1 MLAFLQFIP
10 FLVLVLLANYAERQE
25 AVKYVVYALLALI
38 DVACLAGALLFAV
51 AGAVAPYAP
60 VEFFVFLGSN
70 LYGLALMLFL
80 VGGVGLAVL
89 LPPVRRWIARFTDTN
104 PASPVGV
111 VALSLAAYYVGAS
124 VGQVL
129 LVGGLEG
136 LAALPM
142 EATLADLLLTGLA
155 MVLFGVFGVG
165 WPIRRA
171 WGETL
176 RRLGLRLPT
185 LRQAA
190 FAVGAVAGFL
200 LLDYA
205 VAVGWHA
212 VAPEQYDLIGRVS
225 LGLFGEMSVAKAAA
239 IGLSAGIGEEV
250 LFRGA
255 VQPRFGLWIT
265 ALLFTAGHTQYGLSP
280 ATLEILLIGIILGV
294 IRNRTNTTTCIAI
307 HVLYNFVDV
316 LLLPLFP

>member
-10 FLVLVLLANYAERQE
+10 FLILVLLANYAERQQ
-25 AVKYVVYALLALI
+25 VVRYVVYALLALI
-38 DVACLAGALLFAV
+38 DAAFLAGAFLFAV
-51 AGAVAPYAP
+51 AGALAPRMA
-60 VEFFVFLGSN
+60 VDFFAFPGTNML
-70 LYGLALMLFL
+70 GLALVLFL
-80 VGGVGLAVL
+80 VGAVGLAVL
-89 LPPVRRWIARFTDTN
+89 VPSVRRWIARFTDTN

-111 VALSLAAYYVGAS
+111 VALSFAAYYIGAS

-129 LVGGLEG
+129 FVGGLEG
-136 LAALPM
+136 LAALPL
-142 EATLADLLLTGLA
+142 ETTAADLLLTGLA

-171 WGETL
+171 WGDTL

-185 LRQAA
+185 LRQAG
-190 FAVGAVAGFL
+190 FIVGAVAGFL
-200 LLDYA
+200 ALDYLAA
-205 VAVGWHA
+205 VAWHA
-212 VAPEQYDLIGRVS
+212 LAPEQYDLIGRVS

-239 IGLSAGIGEEV
+239 IGLSAGIGEEI

-255 VQPRFGLWIT
+255 VQPRFGPVIT

-280 ATLEILLIGIILGV
+280 ATLEIFVIGIILGI
-294 IRNRTNTTTCIAI
+294 IRNRANTTTCIAI
-307 HVLYNFVDV
+307 HVLYNFVDI

>member
-1 MLAFLQFIP
+1 MLTLLQFIP
-10 FLVLVLLANYAERQE
+10 FLILVLLANYAERQE
-25 AVKYVVYALLALI
+25 VVKYVVYVLLVLI

-51 AGAVAPYAP
+51 AGVLAPYAAMD
-60 VEFFVFLGSN
+60 FFAFLGTDM
-70 LYGLALMLFL
+70 LGLALVLFA
-80 VGGVGLAVL
+80 VGVVGLAVL
-89 LPPVRRWIARFTDTN
+89 LPPVRRWIARFTQTN

-111 VALSLAAYYVGAS
+111 VALSFAAYYVGAS

-136 LAALPM
+136 LAALPL
-142 EATLADLLLTGLA
+142 ETTLADLLLTGLA
-155 MVLFGVFGVG
+155 MVLFGLFGVG

-171 WGETL
+171 WGDTL

-190 FAVGAVAGFL
+190 LAIGAVGGFL
-200 LLDYA
+200 ALDYV
-205 VAVGWHA
+205 VASAWHA
-212 VAPEQYDLIGRVS
+212 LNPDQYDLIGRVS
-225 LGLFGEMSVAKAAA
+225 LGLFGEMSIAKAAA

-280 ATLEILLIGIILGV
+280 ATLEILLIGVILGV
-294 IRNRTNTTTCIAI
+294 IRNRANTTTCIAI
-307 HVLYNFVDV
+307 HALYNFVDI

>member
-38 DVACLAGALLFAV
+38 DLACLGGSLLFTV
-51 AGAVAPYAP
+51 VGFWAPYAP
-60 VEFFVFLGSN
+60 VGFFVFLGSD
-70 LYGLALMLFL
+70 LYGLALVLFL
-80 VGGVGLAVL
+80 AGAAGLAVL
-89 LPPVRRWIARFTDTN
+89 LPPVRRWIARLTHTN
-104 PASPVGV
+104 PASPVMV
-111 VALSLAAYYVGAS
+111 VALSFAVYYVGAS

-142 EATLADLLLTGLA
+142 ETTLADLALTGLA
-155 MVLFGVFGVG
+155 MVLFGLFGVG

-171 WGETL
+171 WNETL
-176 RRLGLRLPT
+176 LRLGLRLPT

-190 FAVGAVAGFL
+190 FAAGAVAGFL
-200 LLDYA
+200 LLDYGVA
-205 VAVGWHA
+205 VAWHA
-212 VAPEQYDLIGRVS
+212 VAPEQYNLIGRVS
-225 LGLFGEMSVAKAAA
+225 LGLFGEMSIAKAAA
-239 IGLSAGIGEEV
+239 IGLSAGIGEEI

-280 ATLEILLIGIILGV
+280 ATLEVLLIGVILGV
-294 IRNRTNTTTCIAI
+294 IRNRANTTTCIAV
-307 HVLYNFVDV
+307 HTLYNFVDV

>member
-1 MLAFLQFIP
+1 MLTLLQFMP

-25 AVKYVVYALLALI
+25 VVKYVVYVLLGLI
-38 DVACLAGALLFAV
+38 DAACLVVGLLFAV
-51 AGAVAPYAP
+51 VGALAPYAAGG
-60 VEFFVFLGSN
+60 FFAFLGTDM
-70 LYGLALMLFL
+70 LGMALVLFG
-80 VGGVGLAVL
+80 VGVIGLAVL
-89 LPPVRRWIARFTDTN
+89 LPPVRRWIARFTDAN
-104 PASPVGV
+104 PTSPVGA
-111 VALSLAAYYVGAS
+111 VALSFAAYYVGVS

-136 LAALPM
+136 LAALPL
-142 EATLADLLLTGLA
+142 ETTVADLLLTGLA
-155 MVLFGVFGVG
+155 MVLFGLFGVG

-171 WGETL
+171 WGDTL

-190 FAVGAVAGFL
+190 FIIGAVAGFL
-200 LLDYA
+200 ALDYL
-205 VAVGWHA
+205 VATAWHA
-212 VAPEQYDLIGRVS
+212 LNPDQYDLIGRVS
-225 LGLFGEMSVAKAAA
+225 LGLFGEMSVGKAAA

-255 VQPRFGLWIT
+255 VQPRFGLVIT

-280 ATLEILLIGIILGV
+280 ATLEILLIGVILGI
-294 IRNRTNTTTCIAI
+294 IRNRANTTTCIAI
-307 HVLYNFVDV
+307 HVLYNFADI

>member
-10 FLVLVLLANYAERQE
+10 FLVLVLLANYAERQQ
-25 AVKYVVYALLALI
+25 AVKYVVYGLLALI
-38 DVACLAGALLFAV
+38 DVACLTGAFLFAI
-51 AGAVAPYAP
+51 GGILAPYMALD
-60 VEFFVFLGSN
+60 FFAFLGTDM
-70 LYGLALMLFL
+70 LGLALVLFL
-80 VGGVGLAVL
+80 VGAAGLAAL

-111 VALSLAAYYVGAS
+111 VALSFAAYYIGAS

-129 LVGGLEG
+129 FVGGLEG
-136 LAALPM
+136 LAALPL
-142 EATLADLLLTGLA
+142 ETTEADLLLTGLA

-171 WGETL
+171 WDDTL

-190 FAVGAVAGFL
+190 FAIGAVAGFL
-200 LLDYA
+200 ALDYLVA
-205 VAVGWHA
+205 VAWHA
-212 VAPEQYDLIGRVS
+212 LNPEQYDLIGRVS

-239 IGLSAGIGEEV
+239 IGLSAGIGEEI

-255 VQPRFGLWIT
+255 VQPRFGLVIT

-280 ATLEILLIGIILGV
+280 ATLEIFIIGIVLGI

-307 HVLYNFVDV
+307 HALYNFVDI

>member
-1 MLAFLQFIP
+1 MLAFLQFVP
-10 FLVLVLLANYAERQE
+10 FLILVLLANYAERQQ

-38 DVACLAGALLFAV
+38 DVACLAGAFLFAI
-51 AGAVAPYAP
+51 AGVLAPSMALD
-60 VEFFVFLGSN
+60 FFAFLGTN
-70 LYGLALMLFL
+70 MLGMALTLFG
-80 VGGVGLAVL
+80 VGAVGLAVL
-89 LPPVRRWIARFTDTN
+89 LPPVRRWVARFTRTN

-111 VALSLAAYYVGAS
+111 VALSFAAYYVGAS

-129 LVGGLEG
+129 FVGGLEG
-136 LAALPM
+136 LAALPL
-142 EATLADLLLTGLA
+142 ETTVADLLLTGLA

-171 WGETL
+171 WGDTL

-190 FAVGAVAGFL
+190 FVVGAVAGFL
-200 LLDYA
+200 ALDYLVA
-205 VAVGWHA
+205 VAWHA
-212 VAPEQYDLIGRVS
+212 VNPAQYELIGRVS

-255 VQPRFGLWIT
+255 VQPRFGLLIT
-265 ALLFTAGHTQYGLSP
+265 ALLFTAGHTQYGVSL
-280 ATLEILLIGIILGV
+280 ATLEIFIIGIILGI
-294 IRNRTNTTTCIAI
+294 IRNRTNTTTCIAT
-307 HVLYNFVDV
+307 HVLYNFVDI

>member
-10 FLVLVLLANYAERQE
+10 FLILVLLANYAERQQ
-25 AVKYVVYALLALI
+25 AVKCVVYALLALA
-38 DVACLAGALLFAV
+38 DAACLAGAFLFAL
-51 AGAVAPYAP
+51 AGVLAPYMALD
-60 VEFFVFLGSN
+60 FFAFPGTNILGM
-70 LYGLALMLFL
+70 ALTLFG
-80 VGGVGLAVL
+80 VGAVGLAVL
-89 LPPVRRWIARFTDTN
+89 LPPVRRVIARFTNTN

-111 VALSLAAYYVGAS
+111 VALSFAAYYVGAS

-129 LVGGLEG
+129 FVGGLEG
-136 LAALPM
+136 LAALPL
-142 EATLADLLLTGLA
+142 ETTVADLLLTGLA

-171 WGETL
+171 WGDTL

-190 FAVGAVAGFL
+190 LVVGAVAGFL
-200 LLDYA
+200 ALDYLVA
-205 VAVGWHA
+205 VAWHA
-212 VAPEQYDLIGRVS
+212 VNPAQYELIGRVS

-239 IGLSAGIGEEV
+239 IGLSAGLGEEV

-255 VQPRFGLWIT
+255 VQPRFGLLIT
-265 ALLFTAGHTQYGLSP
+265 ALLFTAGHTQYGLSL
-280 ATLEILLIGIILGV
+280 ATLEIFIIGIILGI
-294 IRNRTNTTTCIAI
+294 IRNRTNTTACIAI
-307 HVLYNFVDV
+307 HGLYNFVDI

>member
-25 AVKYVVYALLALI
+25 VVKYVVYTLLALI
-38 DVACLAGALLFAV
+38 DLACVGGSLLFTVMGAL
-51 AGAVAPYAP
+51 APYAP
-60 VEFFVFLGSN
+60 VGFFVFLGSD
-70 LYGLALMLFL
+70 LYGLALVLFL
-80 VGGVGLAVL
+80 AGAVGLAVL
-89 LPPVRRWIARFTDTN
+89 LPPVRRWIARLTHTN
-104 PASPVGV
+104 PASTVMV
-111 VALSLAAYYVGAS
+111 VALSFAVYYVGAS

-142 EATLADLLLTGLA
+142 ETTLADLALTGLA
-155 MVLFGVFGVG
+155 MVLFGVLGVG

-171 WGETL
+171 WGDTL

-190 FAVGAVAGFL
+190 FAAGAVAGFL
-200 LLDYA
+200 LLDYGVA
-205 VAVGWHA
+205 VAWHA

-225 LGLFGEMSVAKAAA
+225 LGLFGEMSIAKAAA
-239 IGLSAGIGEEV
+239 IGLSAGIGEEI

-265 ALLFTAGHTQYGLSP
+265 VLLFTAGHTQYGLSP
-280 ATLEILLIGIILGV
+280 ATLEVLLIGVILGV
-294 IRNRTNTTTCIAI
+294 IRNRANTTTCIAV
-307 HVLYNFVDV
+307 HTLYNFVDV

>member
-1 MLAFLQFIP
+1 MLTFLQFIP
-10 FLVLVLLANYAERQE
+10 FLLLVLLANYAERQQT
-25 AVKYVVYALLALI
+25 VRYVVYALLALM
-38 DVACLAGALLFAV
+38 DAACL
-51 AGAVAPYAP
+51 
-60 VEFFVFLGSN
+60 LGSLVFAAAHVLQAYMPSELLAFLNAN
-70 LYGLALMLFL
+70 LLGVAAVLFL
-80 VGGVGLAVL
+80 VGAVGLAAL

-111 VALSLAAYYVGAS
+111 VALSFAAYYVGAS

-136 LAALPM
+136 LAALPL
-142 EATLADLLLTGLA
+142 ETTLADLLLTGLA
-155 MVLFGVFGVG
+155 MVMFGVFGVG
-165 WPIRRA
+165 WPIRRT
-171 WGETL
+171 WGDTL
-176 RRLGLRLPT
+176 RRLGLRRPT
-185 LRQAA
+185 WRQAG
-190 FAVGAVAGFL
+190 FALGAVAGFL

-205 VAVGWHA
+205 VAVAWHA
-212 VAPEQYDLIGRVS
+212 LNPDQYDFIGRVS

-280 ATLEILLIGIILGV
+280 ATLEILLIGIVLGI
-294 IRNRTNTTTCIAI
+294 IRNRANTTTCIAI
-307 HVLYNFVDV
+307 HVLYNFVDI